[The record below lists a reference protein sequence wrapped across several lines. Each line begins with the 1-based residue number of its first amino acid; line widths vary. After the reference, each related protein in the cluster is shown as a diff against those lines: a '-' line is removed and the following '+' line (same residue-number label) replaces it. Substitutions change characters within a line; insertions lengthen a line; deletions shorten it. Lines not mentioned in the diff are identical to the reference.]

1 MEAVPA
7 GLADFCESIYP
18 TLVGVLT
25 VHVGD
30 REVARELAQDTM
42 VRVCEHWPRVV
53 AMEAPKAWTYRVAF
67 NLATSRFRR
76 GAAERRAL
84 TRVGSRPLQHVEP
97 WDVEVMALHDALVA
111 LPARQRQVLG
121 LRFFADLPVDEVAR
135 IMGCAPGTVKSM
147 TSHAVEALRRKAT
160 GLRLEQFEGADH
172 E

>member
-1 MEAVPA
+1 VEAVPA

-42 VRVCEHWPRVV
+42 VRVCEHWPRV
-53 AMEAPKAWTYRVAF
+53 ATMDAPKAWAYRVAF

-84 TRVGSRPLQHVEP
+84 TRVGARPEQHVEP
-97 WDVEVMALHDALVA
+97 WNPEVMALREALVT
-111 LPARQRQVLG
+111 LPPRQRQVLG
-121 LRFFADLPVDEVAR
+121 LRFFADLPVEEVAE
-135 IMGCAPGTVKSM
+135 IMRCAPGTVKSM
-147 TSHAVEALRRKAT
+147 TSHAVEALRRKTT

-172 E
+172 D